1 MTQDNDVATQEAEVV
16 VQDEEVMTQDNEVV
30 TQEAEVV
37 TKDNEVATQ
46 EAKVLVQDEEV
57 ACGGV
62 KCSIPECMELN
73 VECAI
78 DETTKKVF
86 RKYNI
91 QNHDDKESVE
101 SASGTDSDSTNTANE
116 KMLKHCKR
124 IGRFGPPHF
133 RKGGPTPVLRKNVVF
148 DVSIPEP
155 IHSVSHK
162 VCLLQY

>member
-1 MTQDNDVATQEAEVV
+1 MTLDAVVVLPDEEVAVQDYEVVTKDNEDATQEAEVV
-16 VQDEEVMTQDNEVV
+16 VQDEEVACGVV
-30 TQEAEVV
+30 KGITQE
-37 TKDNEVATQ
+37 
-46 EAKVLVQDEEV
+46 
-57 ACGGV
+57 C
-62 KCSIPECMELN
+62 IELN

-91 QNHDDKESVE
+91 QNHDNKESVE

-124 IGRFGPPHF
+124 IGRFGPPHS